1 MAERKSIGWLPIA
14 IGSVV
19 LVLIVALVLMSVG
32 MLPVTSGGIDFAF
45 NPLTTTRNA
54 DGSYTAEVEVIKND
68 QWSWNELDAEGSI
81 VSPQH
86 KDAEVRL
93 VSELPSDP
101 VPERFVLK
109 FQIDEIDR
117 EGEGEAV
124 GLRVK
129 LRVKASKHGGLSG
142 GSRSKS
148 ELVALEP
155 PHNIA
160 VQANKATN
168 SEGG

>member
-19 LVLIVALVLMSVG
+19 LVLIFALVLVSVG
-32 MLPVTSGGIDFAF
+32 MLQITAGGIDFAF

-86 KDAEVRL
+86 KDSEVRL

-109 FQIDEIDR
+109 FQIDEIDS
-117 EGEGEAV
+117 EGEAV

-129 LRVKASKHGGLSG
+129 LMVKASKHGGLSS

-155 PHNIA
+155 PDNIA
-160 VQANKATN
+160 VHANKATN